1 MVTGQ
6 GKDEQEEGTDED
18 PASLFFEAETFEEI
32 AQQYDSTEEYDLD
45 TGHVQAIVFSD
56 ALLSDRGRMEELLKY
71 LEQDRALGHSAY
83 LFHAEKP
90 EDIMEQ
96 NGKQV
101 ESVGEYLCGIYDN
114 RVKRKEAVTLADL
127 RYAWENERSISW
139 IPKAP

>member
-1 MVTGQ
+1 MSRRREPTR
-6 GKDEQEEGTDED
+6 T
-18 PASLFFEAETFEEI
+18 PHRCSLKRRRFEEI

-96 NGKQV
+96 NGKTGGV
-101 ESVGEYLCGIYDN
+101 C
-114 RVKRKEAVTLADL
+114 R
-127 RYAWENERSISW
+127 
-139 IPKAP
+139 

>member
-1 MVTGQ
+1 
-6 GKDEQEEGTDED
+6 
-18 PASLFFEAETFEEI
+18 
-32 AQQYDSTEEYDLD
+32 
-45 TGHVQAIVFSD
+45 
-56 ALLSDRGRMEELLKY
+56 MEELLKY

-127 RYAWENERSISW
+127 RYAWKTKGAFRGFRKRRKRFKVYGISERVVVSVYKSFEIRQNW
-139 IPKAP
+139 KKQEATYE

>member
-1 MVTGQ
+1 M
-6 GKDEQEEGTDED
+6 
-18 PASLFFEAETFEEI
+18 
-32 AQQYDSTEEYDLD
+32 
-45 TGHVQAIVFSD
+45 
-56 ALLSDRGRMEELLKY
+56 KY
-71 LEQDRALGHSAY
+71 LEQDRALGHSTY

-127 RYAWENERSISW
+127 CYAWENERSIPW